1 MPKSLKGRNHAN
13 HWLKMKGKICQHQK
27 ARMPKSKKKNATPD
41 AGGPS
46 AATDMC
52 LYCREADDITKW
64 VQCQKCEMWAHYEC
78 AGIDDTFFNWLCE
91 FCE

>member
-1 MPKSLKGRNHAN
+1 
-13 HWLKMKGKICQHQK
+13 
-27 ARMPKSKKKNATPD
+27 MPKSKKKNATPD